1 MQNTQP
7 DDFSEAL
14 IKEMEQR
21 QAQVSVWLRD
31 LGFLEAWK
39 KVAERSVHLV
49 FCSLPIFGPTL
60 SDQMKKDAVDALY
73 RHTWWVVCEGLTSE
87 ERIEAWRE
95 HRDAINEYSLALI
108 EKAAVERC
116 EPAPS
121 GTHTTATGLFRNA

>member
-1 MQNTQP
+1 MQKAQP

-39 KVAERSVHLV
+39 KVADQSVHLV
-49 FCSLPIFGPTL
+49 FRSLPIFGPTL
-60 SDQMKKDAVDALY
+60 SDEMKKDAVDALD
-73 RHTWWVVCEGLTSE
+73 RLTWWVVCEGMTEDE
-87 ERIEAWRE
+87 EAEAWRE
-95 HRDAINEYSLALI
+95 HRDAINEYSATLI
-108 EKAAVERC
+108 AKAAVERC

-121 GTHTTATGLFRNA
+121 DNTTTGLFRNA

>member
-1 MQNTQP
+1 MQRAQP

-49 FCSLPIFGPTL
+49 FRSLPIFGPTL
-60 SDQMKKDAVDALY
+60 SDQMKKDAVDALD
-73 RHTWWVVCEGLTSE
+73 RLTWWVVCEGMTEDE
-87 ERIEAWRE
+87 EVEAWRE
-95 HRDAINEYSLALI
+95 HRDAINEYSIALI

-116 EPAPS
+116 EPALPDPRRIRS
-121 GTHTTATGLFRNA
+121 L

>member
-1 MQNTQP
+1 MQEAPP

-14 IKEMEQR
+14 IKDMEQR

-87 ERIEAWRE
+87 ERIAAWRE
-95 HRDAINEYSLALI
+95 HRDAINEYSATLI
-108 EKAAVERC
+108 EKAAAERC

-121 GTHTTATGLFRNA
+121 GTIATGPFRNA